1 MSSVA
6 KVDSNSKPGRN
17 NAVRAVVGVLAALV
31 IVFCGW
37 SAFEYVNG
45 GDPLAF
51 LGGTAFQT
59 VEEDAG
65 SSQGSASAGISLK
78 TVSNTV
84 TSDDVAAQIAKL
96 TYDGKD
102 VSVAADK
109 VNVVIADGGVWVE
122 NACDDDAAIAVEAAA
137 RRVAALAA
145 WADEQQVSITHVVW
159 ICEDM
164 AGSVRVAIDYP
175 TGRES
180 KGETTAQILAVTNG
194 YRISGDAYAALGS
207 APVFKQQGGGVPSL
221 PDGSAV
227 TVISEKTSSGEA
239 LEATSETYTVFTT
252 DSNNGSGSAG
262 SKKGSGSSSSSSSS
276 STSGSSS
283 QSGGS
288 SSTTD
293 SKITVSVTVDGSAV
307 GAGSSS
313 ASVALAPGSSVYD
326 ALKATGVSI
335 NATDTQYG
343 IYVASIGGLA
353 EKEYGGT
360 SGWMYSVNGVTPM
373 TSCANYTLKDGDTIV
388 WHYVTSD

>member
-1 MSSVA
+1 MSNVA
-6 KVDSNSKPGRN
+6 EFDTNSKPGRN

-31 IVFCGW
+31 IAFCGW
-37 SAFEYVNG
+37 SAFEYTSG

-51 LGGTAFQT
+51 LGGAAFQT

-65 SSQGSASAGISLK
+65 SSQGSASDGISLK

-84 TSDDVAAQIAKL
+84 TSDDVTAQIAKL
-96 TYDGKD
+96 AYDSKD

-109 VNVVIADGGVWVE
+109 VNVVIADGGIWVE
-122 NACDDDAAIAVEAAA
+122 NACDDDAATAVDAAA
-137 RRVAALAA
+137 RRVAAVAA

-164 AGSVRVAIDYP
+164 AGSVRAAIDYP
-175 TGRES
+175 AGRES
-180 KGETTAQILAVTNG
+180 KGETAAQILAAADG
-194 YRISGDAYAALGS
+194 YRISGDTYAALGS
-207 APVFKQQGGGVPSL
+207 DPAFKQEGGEAPSL
-221 PDGSAV
+221 PDGNAV
-227 TVISEKTSSGEA
+227 TVISEKTSSGEV

-252 DSNNGSGSAG
+252 DSGNGTGSAG
-262 SKKGSGSSSSSSSS
+262 SKKGSGSSSSSGSGSA
-276 STSGSSS
+276 SGSSS
-283 QSGGS
+283 QSGS
-288 SSTTD
+288 SSSSAD
-293 SKITVSVTVDGSAV
+293 SKITVTVTVDGSAV

-313 ASVALAPGSSVYD
+313 ASVALASGSSVYD

-343 IYVASIGGLA
+343 IYVAAIGGLA
-353 EKEYGGT
+353 EKDSDGT
-360 SGWMYSVNGVTPM
+360 SGWMYSVNGVTRM

>member
-1 MSSVA
+1 MSNVA
-6 KVDSNSKPGRN
+6 ELDTNSKPGRN

-31 IVFCGW
+31 IAFCGW
-37 SAFEYVNG
+37 SAFEYASG

-51 LGGTAFQT
+51 LGGAAFQT

-65 SSQGSASAGISLK
+65 SSQGSASDGISLK

-84 TSDDVAAQIAKL
+84 TSDDVTAQIAKL
-96 TYDGKD
+96 AYDSED

-109 VNVVIADGGVWVE
+109 VNVVIADGGIWVE
-122 NACDDDAAIAVEAAA
+122 NACDDDAATAVDAAA

-145 WADEQQVSITHVVW
+145 WADEQQVSIAHVVW

-164 AGSVRVAIDYP
+164 AGSVRAAIDYP
-175 TGRES
+175 AGSES
-180 KGETTAQILAVTNG
+180 KGETAAQILAAADG
-194 YRISGDAYAALGS
+194 YRISGDTYAALGS
-207 APVFKQQGGGVPSL
+207 GPAFKQQGGEAPSL
-221 PDGSAV
+221 PDGNAV
-227 TVISEKTSSGEA
+227 TVISEKTSSGEV

-252 DSNNGSGSAG
+252 DSGNGTGSAG
-262 SKKGSGSSSSSSSS
+262 SKKGSGSSSSSSSGS
-276 STSGSSS
+276 ASGSSS
-283 QSGGS
+283 QSGSGS
-288 SSTTD
+288 SSAD
-293 SKITVSVTVDGSAV
+293 SKITVTVTVDGSAV

-313 ASVALAPGSSVYD
+313 ASVALASGSSVYD

-343 IYVASIGGLA
+343 IYVAAIGGLA
-353 EKEYGGT
+353 EKDSDGT
-360 SGWMYSVNGVTPM
+360 SGWMYSVNGVTIM